1 MPQAYHKNKE
11 SSIDGFPRGLYNS
24 GMQIANFFSMNRI
37 VLAPVFFIIYF
48 FPAFFEGASV
58 PSVCVL
64 VPLFIY
70 MELTDF
76 LDGYFARKLG
86 IVSDFGKLF
95 DPFADVLAN
104 LTVFFTFVLSGYM
117 PAFFFLI
124 VLFREMA
131 MLFVRM
137 LCIRNGVVIAA
148 RMAGKVKTVVYITA
162 GGFSLF
168 IECLLR
174 LNSAFGGGEAFLG
187 AVGALRAANLALYA
201 LAAILSVSSF
211 ISYVRAFRS
220 TLMQEERQPL

>member
-1 MPQAYHKNKE
+1 
-11 SSIDGFPRGLYNS
+11 
-24 GMQIANFFSMNRI
+24 MQVANFFSMNRI
-37 VLAPVFFIIYF
+37 VLAPVFFIVYF
-48 FPAFFEGASV
+48 LPAFFAGAAV
-58 PSVCVL
+58 PSVCIL
-64 VPLFIY
+64 IPLFIY

-76 LDGYFARKLG
+76 LDGFFARKLG
-86 IVSDFGKLF
+86 LVSDFGKLF

-104 LTVFFTFVLSGYM
+104 LTVFFTFAVSGYM
-117 PAFFFLI
+117 PAFLFLV

-174 LNSAFGGGEAFLG
+174 LNGAFGFGGGDAFFG
-187 AVGALRAANLALYA
+187 AISALRVANLSLYV

-211 ISYVRAFRS
+211 ISYITAFRS
-220 TLMQEERQPL
+220 AIKQD

>member
-1 MPQAYHKNKE
+1 
-11 SSIDGFPRGLYNS
+11 
-24 GMQIANFFSMNRI
+24 MNRI
-37 VLAPVFFIIYF
+37 VLAPVFFVIYF
-48 FPAFFEGASV
+48 FPAFFESATV

-64 VPLFIY
+64 IPLFIY

-76 LDGYFARKLG
+76 LDGYFARKLSL
-86 IVSDFGKLF
+86 VSDFGKLF

-124 VLFREMA
+124 VLFREMG

-174 LNSAFGGGEAFLG
+174 LNSAFGFGSGEAFFG
-187 AVGALRAANLALYA
+187 AVEALRVANLALYA

-211 ISYVRAFRS
+211 ASYIRAFRS
-220 TLMQEERQPL
+220 TLIQEER